1 MEKLYVHLNLKKNKI
16 IFVKFNLQYI
26 KIYNRYKNYKLSTD
40 NRYRPR
46 TFSMIAKIAALVIP
60 GFVFFIFIPAFI
72 FTKFENWDYF
82 LAVYYSYVTLST
94 VGFGDYVPTFQ
105 PHQEREF
112 GIYFICYQIF
122 LIFWVVFGLGYILMT
137 IGFIARGL
145 KSNRIIRL
153 EHQLAL
159 NIKETQNKIWSGVSK
174 DVNML
179 GKIINDSY
187 VLKTTV
193 TYFHSKII
201 I

>member
-1 MEKLYVHLNLKKNKI
+1 
-16 IFVKFNLQYI
+16 
-26 KIYNRYKNYKLSTD
+26 
-40 NRYRPR
+40 
-46 TFSMIAKIAALVIP
+46 MIAKIAALVIP
-60 GFVFFIFIPAFI
+60 GFIFFIFIPAFI
-72 FTKFENWDYF
+72 FTRFENWDYF

-112 GIYFICYQIF
+112 GFYFICYQIF
-122 LIFWVVFGLGYILMT
+122 LICWVVFGLGYILMT

-193 TYFHSKII
+193 TFFFI
-201 I
+201 